1 MLTDSKTGNQPRCQD
16 NSKPL
21 ISKVL
26 LRTCTTRLSAA
37 SGEVALQIRVVLSDL
52 CDVLQHSH
60 VSHLLLD
67 GSVVVNLVPKLGSVG
82 CMVHLTKSGKAQ
94 AAIRPQFIILS
105 QEFDSSH
112 KIWGNKLL
120 QVVFFGALKCCCYLA
135 GFFCMRRGSLAELPV
150 TTKRSMISIV
160 VRCKTGGNVS
170 KYHETWKQTTKL
182 KRTMLSL
189 IKSSH
194 VKISVE
200 LGRKRSLK
208 AVYGC
213 MALNSEKMNF
223 SLSTCEQVISLSAW
237 EPAPCA
243 SSAWDSPSVKT
254 LRGQE
259 FPPHE
264 LFTVFS
270 PADATAQTKQ
280 PRFSPPGEKS
290 LQSQQ

>member
-120 QVVFFGALKCCCYLA
+120 QVFFFFGALKCCCYLA

-213 MALNSEKMNF
+213 MALNSEKLT
-223 SLSTCEQVISLSAW
+223 SLYQHVS
-237 EPAPCA
+237 
-243 SSAWDSPSVKT
+243 
-254 LRGQE
+254 
-259 FPPHE
+259 
-264 LFTVFS
+264 
-270 PADATAQTKQ
+270 
-280 PRFSPPGEKS
+280 KS
-290 LQSQQ
+290 FL

>member
-60 VSHLLLD
+60 ASHLLLD
-67 GSVVVNLVPKLGSVG
+67 GSVVVNLVPKLGSVS

-120 QVVFFGALKCCCYLA
+120 QVFFFWCPEMLLLSSSRV
-135 GFFCMRRGSLAELPV
+135 FFCMRRGSLAELPV

-182 KRTMLSL
+182 KRTMLCL
-189 IKSSH
+189 IKTSQ

-259 FPPHE
+259 FPPH
-264 LFTVFS
+264 
-270 PADATAQTKQ
+270 
-280 PRFSPPGEKS
+280 
-290 LQSQQ
+290 

>member
-120 QVVFFGALKCCCYLA
+120 QVVFFWCPEMLLLSSRFFLYEKRKFGRAA
-135 GFFCMRRGSLAELPV
+135 GHHKKKHDQYCGEV
-150 TTKRSMISIV
+150 QNWWQ
-160 VRCKTGGNVS
+160 C
-170 KYHETWKQTTKL
+170 
-182 KRTMLSL
+182 
-189 IKSSH
+189 
-194 VKISVE
+194 VKI
-200 LGRKRSLK
+200 
-208 AVYGC
+208 
-213 MALNSEKMNF
+213 
-223 SLSTCEQVISLSAW
+223 
-237 EPAPCA
+237 P
-243 SSAWDSPSVKT
+243 WDVKT
-254 LRGQE
+254 NNKAE
-259 FPPHE
+259 KNHAFFNKK
-264 LFTVFS
+264 FT
-270 PADATAQTKQ
+270 
-280 PRFSPPGEKS
+280 R
-290 LQSQQ
+290 

>member
-67 GSVVVNLVPKLGSVG
+67 GSIVVNLVPKLGSVG

-112 KIWGNKLL
+112 KI
-120 QVVFFGALKCCCYLA
+120 
-135 GFFCMRRGSLAELPV
+135 
-150 TTKRSMISIV
+150 
-160 VRCKTGGNVS
+160 
-170 KYHETWKQTTKL
+170 
-182 KRTMLSL
+182 
-189 IKSSH
+189 
-194 VKISVE
+194 
-200 LGRKRSLK
+200 
-208 AVYGC
+208 
-213 MALNSEKMNF
+213 
-223 SLSTCEQVISLSAW
+223 
-237 EPAPCA
+237 
-243 SSAWDSPSVKT
+243 
-254 LRGQE
+254 
-259 FPPHE
+259 
-264 LFTVFS
+264 
-270 PADATAQTKQ
+270 
-280 PRFSPPGEKS
+280 
-290 LQSQQ
+290 